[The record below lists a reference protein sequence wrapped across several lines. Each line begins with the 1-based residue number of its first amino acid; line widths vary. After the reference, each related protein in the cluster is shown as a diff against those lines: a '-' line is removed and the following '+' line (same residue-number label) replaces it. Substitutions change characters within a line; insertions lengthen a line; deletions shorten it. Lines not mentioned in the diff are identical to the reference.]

1 MKAITCA
8 KCNEVVDL
16 SKALIL
22 WNQDDYAD
30 AVVVHRGQCDMK
42 EFKNSGGAAFGPG
55 WHKNQEARH
64 RFLTMRPES
73 VTGLKSLYEAI
84 SEGVMKD
91 EVLENIKQHGPI
103 NQRDIGKMM
112 GMDTYR
118 VLETIYPLMKG
129 GIVKKAKME
138 GFAKWVMA

>member
-1 MKAITCA
+1 MIECR
-8 KCNEVVDL
+8 KCGKEIHI

-42 EFKNSGGAAFGPG
+42 EFRKSGGAAFGPE

-64 RFLTMRPES
+64 RFLTMRPEG
-73 VTGLKSLYEAI
+73 VAGLKSLYAAI

-91 EVLENIKQHGPI
+91 EVLESIKQHGPI
-103 NQRDIGKMM
+103 NQRDIGKII
-112 GMDTYR
+112 GVETYR
-118 VLETIYPLMKG
+118 VLETIYPLWKG
-129 GIVKKAKME
+129 GILEKSKTD
-138 GFAKWVMA
+138 GFTKWVMA